1 MFSKKSRRTTTLL
14 PMSFSTPNTKSKN
27 KRDTAPA
34 ITYNRSNNISLP
46 VQSFMHIPQSY
57 RNNEKGMKWGPPTW
71 LFLHTL
77 AEKVKDTHFSKL
89 RNDLLKNVFTI
100 CTNLPCPECSM
111 HAKIYLNNINFNAI
125 QTKSQFKLMLWE
137 FHNSVNRR
145 KGYNVF
151 NEVDLEKTYKE
162 QVLTS
167 TFYNFLVKFK
177 DRGANNRFISEDMYR
192 KEITKNLVNWFN
204 INKEHFD
211 E

>member
-1 MFSKKSRRTTTLL
+1 
-14 PMSFSTPNTKSKN
+14 
-27 KRDTAPA
+27 
-34 ITYNRSNNISLP
+34 
-46 VQSFMHIPQSY
+46 MHIPPSY

-77 AEKVKDTHFSKL
+77 AEKVKDAHFSKL
-89 RNDLLKNVFTI
+89 RNDLLKNVFNI

-125 QTKSQFKLMLWE
+125 QTKSQFKKMLWE

-145 KGYNVF
+145 KGYKVF

-162 QVLTS
+162 QVVTS

-192 KEITKNLVNWFN
+192 KEIAKNLVSWFN